1 MSRLRAVP
9 ALTRV
14 NDLAKEC
21 RHNGTGFRIGKKGRT
36 MTETAFLLGRVRTRR
51 ACHDTRYEYRIWPGT
66 PHPAVAMLHRLWLLT
81 QAERRDDIYLMHA
94 ASHRLLIKLRAGRRL
109 EIKRRHRDV
118 GNVQNWSTP
127 VSVGFPLGARSR
139 ADLSRALGLYK
150 GLARAA
156 GLSPAHLLAALGA
169 SEEAVAPQTVC
180 KSRLLFETGGCR
192 AEICRVSVAGW
203 RGMTIALES
212 GDLAALVG
220 ALDDLRLGGLPNRS
234 YGEALARL
242 GLLRMRRDGPPTA
255 LTPKERTPG

>member
-1 MSRLRAVP
+1 
-9 ALTRV
+9 
-14 NDLAKEC
+14 
-21 RHNGTGFRIGKKGRT
+21 
-36 MTETAFLLGRVRTRR
+36 
-51 ACHDTRYEYRIWPGT
+51 
-66 PHPAVAMLHRLWLLT
+66 
-81 QAERRDDIYLMHA
+81 
-94 ASHRLLIKLRAGRRL
+94 
-109 EIKRRHRDV
+109 
-118 GNVQNWSTP
+118 
-127 VSVGFPLGARSR
+127 
-139 ADLSRALGLYK
+139 
-150 GLARAA
+150 
-156 GLSPAHLLAALGA
+156 
-169 SEEAVAPQTVC
+169 VC